1 MSYGDF
7 DEPDSEETDPLYT
20 EPNDGV
26 GNNDDE
32 KPMCIDRETHRIISI
47 LAAAVDVDNA
57 DDIVK
62 SLTATESSVPDKL
75 RKLIKKAQ
83 AIARMLAGSLSL
95 WQKLENMCKAMNVDF
110 KMLIHAVKLVGILLK
125 PREYAKYCFHFSRDP
140 DMAFK
145 ESDWELFLAVKQ
157 FLEPFYTASK
167 RLLSLMEPRQFAAQV
182 PLQLIL
188 KDLQAL
194 EADQTSADLQLHEAL
209 LQITTTRENNCL
221 QKRKIKRIVDLVSHI
236 LDTENDSFVVLHEA
250 WLAASRQP
258 IVEESRDDL
267 KQQRDE
273 RSSSL
278 CRTLESLSALSKGA
292 DRAATFISTAS
303 ANRVPSN
310 AEEPSANLLLTGTA
324 AALCTLPINDN
335 DLPKFEAIVPAKLT
349 IHSEFNASSTIA
361 ALAPPTLLSNVHMTA
376 CPTPSTATFLSV
388 ERDEFPKTNV
398 MPVQKNVLP
407 QPPKVVESSLTELD
421 AVTSTMPLILSVPLT
436 KASLPVSSA
445 AEPIISVV
453 RAEFIQK
460 DDKIVQLCGEQN
472 ALVFGQ
478 IGEEGVDVGFP
489 KKHMEAKHFKI
500 YQKVSEPWKGVMI
513 NCLTEK
519 GISVLKSPYSGQTRH
534 LHKGDKRLLVDGDVI
549 TAGGSTFRYRNVP
562 CVDVLVAK
570 FFISK
575 NSLGD
580 GATGKVVA
588 IKDRMTGMLWAAKI
602 PESRNLS
609 VLQAFRRE
617 AEILAKLKNRSGIV
631 QLQEVLEGD
640 GQIYIIL
647 EYLPRGSLEDFINAS
662 GPASEAV
669 VKTWVL
675 KMVEILQL
683 LDDMG
688 IIHQDWKP
696 SNLVFDSTMNL
707 KLIDFGC
714 GKEAVSS
721 TLREGTVSFMAPEV
735 LERKEHDQRAE
746 LYSLGLIIVY
756 SLCGESLWGCEATE
770 KEISS
775 RMKLGALTLQK
786 IDHIS
791 KDGCHLI
798 ETLLA
803 YDRDGRPRLEEIRN
817 HKWFSIDNRYEKT
830 TSKFSYIL
838 DTASRTNFILVRDLM
853 KSADLRK
860 AVQGFSIE
868 GMVYEGIDQSFKDA
882 FNQMKISEPEVT
894 STKRAIP
901 LHAANLTIIEAW
913 CNSNAHSL
921 NLVKDA
927 RKRLLVMEV
936 KEIVF

>member
-1 MSYGDF
+1 M
-7 DEPDSEETDPLYT
+7 
-20 EPNDGV
+20 
-26 GNNDDE
+26 
-32 KPMCIDRETHRIISI
+32 
-47 LAAAVDVDNA
+47 
-57 DDIVK
+57 
-62 SLTATESSVPDKL
+62 
-75 RKLIKKAQ
+75 Q
-83 AIARMLAGSLSL
+83 
-95 WQKLENMCKAMNVDF
+95 
-110 KMLIHAVKLVGILLK
+110 
-125 PREYAKYCFHFSRDP
+125 
-140 DMAFK
+140 
-145 ESDWELFLAVKQ
+145 
-157 FLEPFYTASK
+157 
-167 RLLSLMEPRQFAAQV
+167 SLMEPRQFAAQV

-376 CPTPSTATFLSV
+376 CPTPSTAAFLSV
-388 ERDEFPKTNV
+388 ERDEFPKTNL

-460 DDKIVQLCGEQN
+460 DDKIVQLCGKQN

-500 YQKVSEPWKGVMI
+500 YQKVSEPWK
-513 NCLTEK
+513 
-519 GISVLKSPYSGQTRH
+519 
-534 LHKGDKRLLVDGDVI
+534 
-549 TAGGSTFRYRNVP
+549 AGGSTFRYRNVP

-830 TSKFSYIL
+830 TSKFSYIH

-868 GMVYEGIDQSFKDA
+868 GMVYEDIDQSFKDA